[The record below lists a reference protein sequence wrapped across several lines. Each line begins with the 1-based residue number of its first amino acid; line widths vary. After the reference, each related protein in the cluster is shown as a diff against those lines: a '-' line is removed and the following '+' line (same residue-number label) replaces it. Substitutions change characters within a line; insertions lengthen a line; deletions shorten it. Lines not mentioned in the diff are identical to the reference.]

1 MKNARLINISSKAF
15 VGFCI
20 LSLGYVSFLSIISPQ
35 VTMNLVQVTL
45 PNNDAI
51 SSIRGIYGGVGL
63 AIVLSLVYLMW
74 KDLPKALS
82 FLVIFWGAYALSRI
96 ITIAVDGAL
105 GDFGTQWLM
114 IESLCFVCAI
124 GLWGLNK
131 RSLRHERN

>member
-1 MKNARLINISSKAF
+1 MD
-15 VGFCI
+15 
-20 LSLGYVSFLSIISPQ
+20 
-35 VTMNLVQVTL
+35 LVQVQLSST
-45 PNNDAI
+45 DAI

-63 AIVLSLVYLMW
+63 AIVLSLVYMML

-96 ITIAVDGAL
+96 ITIVVDGAL

-114 IESLCFVCAI
+114 IESLCFLFAL

-131 RSLRHERN
+131 KCLRYERN